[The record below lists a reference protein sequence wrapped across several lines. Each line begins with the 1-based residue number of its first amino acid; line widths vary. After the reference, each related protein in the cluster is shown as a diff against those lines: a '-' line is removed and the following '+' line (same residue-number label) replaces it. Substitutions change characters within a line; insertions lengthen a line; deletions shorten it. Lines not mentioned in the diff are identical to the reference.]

1 MQENADQNGS
11 EYSHSLSSVLEID
24 QKNFEK
30 DRKSFGTALKIW
42 QNNTCRLAAF
52 LEILHAAMIL
62 RRFPCI
68 LRKQLILQELILQTF
83 RNIHFYIIQ
92 LKDFQRES
100 MECTL
105 EMLEKSLKTVS
116 NETCPFTSRTTSK
129 SSSSFRHINNRFSV
143 YLCLNPLFLR
153 PCFRF

>member
-11 EYSHSLSSVLEID
+11 EYSHSLSSVLEMD

-100 MECTL
+100 MGCTL
-105 EMLEKSLKTVS
+105 IMFEKSLKTVS
-116 NETCPFTSRTTSK
+116 DETCPFTSRTTSK
-129 SSSSFRHINNRFSV
+129 TSPQQTRSGNLSNVI
-143 YLCLNPLFLR
+143 FL
-153 PCFRF
+153 